1 MVYTLN
7 FFTGDIIKDPNL
19 KRLNES
25 LPGIHDIIFNQLQ
38 DTKDE
43 TNVLGIVREIQTQVI
58 VQNKDKIRL
67 KNMFQEAIKERFLE
81 AEQLTIKMLEKFSD
95 YKDKVFN
102 SIEGTSLSQKNES
115 DLKKLENGLDKLND
129 ELLQVELDMY
139 QSINDQQEIFS
150 KDLKEIYTKIE
161 QIGKSE

>member
-1 MVYTLN
+1 MVFTLN
-7 FFTGDIIKDPNL
+7 NFCEDIIKDPNL
-19 KRLNES
+19 KHLNES

-43 TNVLGIVREIQTQVI
+43 TNVLGIVREIQQQVI
-58 VQNKDKIRL
+58 VCNKEKIRL
-67 KNMFQEAIKERFLE
+67 RDMFQEAIRERFLE
-81 AEQLTIKMLEKFSD
+81 AESLTIKMLEKFSD

-102 SIEGTSLSQKNES
+102 SIEGTSLNQKNES
-115 DLKKLENGLDKLND
+115 DLKKLENSLEKLND

-150 KDLKEIYTKIE
+150 KDLK
-161 QIGKSE
+161 

>member
-1 MVYTLN
+1 
-7 FFTGDIIKDPNL
+7 
-19 KRLNES
+19 
-25 LPGIHDIIFNQLQ
+25 
-38 DTKDE
+38 
-43 TNVLGIVREIQTQVI
+43 
-58 VQNKDKIRL
+58 
-67 KNMFQEAIKERFLE
+67 
-81 AEQLTIKMLEKFSD
+81 MLEKFSD

-150 KDLKEIYTKIE
+150 KDLKQIYTKIE

>member
-1 MVYTLN
+1 
-7 FFTGDIIKDPNL
+7 
-19 KRLNES
+19 
-25 LPGIHDIIFNQLQ
+25 
-38 DTKDE
+38 
-43 TNVLGIVREIQTQVI
+43 
-58 VQNKDKIRL
+58 
-67 KNMFQEAIKERFLE
+67 
-81 AEQLTIKMLEKFSD
+81 MLEKFSD

-102 SIEGTSLSQKNES
+102 SIEGTSLSQKNEN